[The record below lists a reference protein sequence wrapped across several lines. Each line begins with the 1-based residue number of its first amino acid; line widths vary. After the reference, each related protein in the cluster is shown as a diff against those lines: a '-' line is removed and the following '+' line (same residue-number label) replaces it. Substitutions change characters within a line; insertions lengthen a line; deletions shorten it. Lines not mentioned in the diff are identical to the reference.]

1 MIVLTVQDV
10 DAKLS
15 RKKGKGRILMLSYNL
30 NSMKAAECL
39 IRLCEKYRDTIE
51 VDVIHGRQTIDG
63 ASMLGVYSLIGN
75 IVSLDLHAK
84 DEGTIQRFATELERG
99 I

>member
-1 MIVLTVQDV
+1 
-10 DAKLS
+10 
-15 RKKGKGRILMLSYNL
+15 MLNYNL

-75 IVSLDLHAK
+75 IVSLDVHSN
-84 DEGTIQRFATELERG
+84 DEVAIQRFTTELERVR
-99 I
+99 

>member
-1 MIVLTVQDV
+1 MPGYR
-10 DAKLS
+10 A
-15 RKKGKGRILMLSYNL
+15 RKEKEDLMLSYNL

-39 IRLCEKYRDTIE
+39 IRLCEKYQNVLE

-63 ASMLGVYSLIGN
+63 CSMLGVYSMIGN

-84 DEGTIQRFATELERG
+84 DINVIQKFKSELKKIR
-99 I
+99 